1 MNGTGG
7 GLGREGCLC
16 GRLFHTNSQSGFD
29 ILHEDTLMLIW
40 DNKKKNLFFPP
51 KKVLFY
57 LHPYIASFLNVL
69 SLCAG

>member
-1 MNGTGG
+1 M
-7 GLGREGCLC
+7 GLGVGWGEKVWNG
-16 GRLFHTNSQSGFD
+16 QSGFD

-40 DNKKKNLFFPP
+40 DNKKKIYFSPQRKFS
-51 KKVLFY
+51 Y

>member
-7 GLGREGCLC
+7 GLGREGCLY

-40 DNKKKNLFFPP
+40 DNKKKMYFSPQRKF
-51 KKVLFY
+51 
-57 LHPYIASFLNVL
+57 SFICTHTLLV
-69 SLCAG
+69 S